1 MEYIKRI
8 GLFLIVNFLV
18 IIVIGFI
25 LRLLGIEGE
34 GITGLLVMSVLWGMG
49 GSFISLLISKWMA
62 KRSYSIQMIDPASPG
77 SGSKVYN
84 MVKRLAEKNDL
95 PVPEVGI
102 YDSPEP
108 NAFATGATKKSSL
121 VALSTGLINMMDDR
135 QVEAVIG
142 HEMAHVKNGDMVT
155 LTLLTG
161 IANAFVIFI
170 SRIIVM
176 FLGSATRTQSSR
188 NGLGGLAYPMIVSIV
203 QIVLMLLANI
213 VLAAF
218 SRRREYRADEG
229 SAKTTSADAMASA
242 LAKLGGYSGQLDRKD
257 SFAMAKIDFK
267 KGLAL
272 FRTHPTIEDRIERL
286 KQFKM
291 KDFVN

>member
-1 MEYIKRI
+1 MEYVKRI

-18 IIVIGFI
+18 IIVLGFI
-25 LRLLGIEGE
+25 LKLLGIEGE
-34 GITGLLVMSVLWGMG
+34 GVTSLLIMSVLWGMG

-62 KRSYSIQMIDPASPG
+62 KRSYSIQIIDPASLG
-77 SGSKVYN
+77 SWSGIYN
-84 MVKRLAEKNDL
+84 MVKKLAEKNNL

-121 VALSTGLINMMDDR
+121 VALSTGLVNMMDDR
-135 QVEAVIG
+135 QVEAVVG
-142 HEMAHVKNGDMVT
+142 HEMAHIKNGDMVT

-170 SRIIVM
+170 SRIIIM

-188 NGLGGLAYPMIVSIV
+188 SGLGTMAYPAVVMILQV
-203 QIVLMLLANI
+203 VLMILANI

-218 SRRREYRADEG
+218 SRHREYRADEG

-242 LAKLGGYSGQLDRKD
+242 LAKLGGYTGQFDRKD

-272 FRTHPTIEDRIERL
+272 FRTHPPIEDRIKRL
-286 KQFKM
+286 REMRF
-291 KDFVN
+291 

>member
-1 MEYIKRI
+1 MEYVKRI

-18 IIVIGFI
+18 IIVLGFL

-34 GITGLLVMSVLWGMG
+34 GVTGLLVMSVLWGMG
-49 GSFISLLISKWMA
+49 GSLISLLISKWMA
-62 KRSYSIQMIDPASPG
+62 KRSYSIQIIDPSSPG
-77 SGSKVYN
+77 SWGGVYN
-84 MVKRLAEKNDL
+84 MVKRLAEKNNM

-102 YDSPEP
+102 YNSPEP
-108 NAFATGATKKSSL
+108 NAFATGPTKKSSL
-121 VALSTGLINMMDDR
+121 VALSTGLVNMMDDR
-135 QVEAVIG
+135 QVEAVVG
-142 HEMAHVKNGDMVT
+142 HEMAHIKNGDMVT

-161 IANAFVIFI
+161 IANVFVIFI
-170 SRIIVM
+170 SRVIII

-188 NGLGGLAYPMIVSIV
+188 SGLGTLAYPAVVMILQV
-203 QIVLMLLANI
+203 VLMLLANI

-218 SRRREYRADEG
+218 SRHREYRADEG
-229 SAKTTSADAMASA
+229 SAKSTSPDAMASA

-272 FRTHPTIEDRIERL
+272 FRTHPSIDDRIKRL
-286 KQFKM
+286 KGM
-291 KDFVN
+291 RI